1 MAGLPPLYAH
11 RFGRD
16 KGPDSSRRALRRTLA
31 GAVDGLE
38 TDVCLTSDDEL
49 ALIHDPW
56 LTLGTTAKGWAHE
69 TPWEPTLRDCFLRD
83 RHGVKTA
90 QTPMLLQELWDA
102 VPNGMPLQ
110 LEVKSHGDPELA
122 ARSAEAI
129 CDALQARPERHGVE
143 VISFHGIAC
152 EVAAARGE
160 DARLVVW
167 SDIPARALLDWAI
180 HHGVGGVCVEPQ
192 ILHPRLVDDLRS
204 GGLSVTSGT
213 INELELA
220 RRVASLGVDA
230 ITSDRPGVL
239 RAADVAEHAEV
250 LAG

>member
-38 TDVCLTSDDEL
+38 TDVCLTADGRV
-49 ALIHDPW
+49 AVIHDPW
-56 LTLGTTAKGWAHE
+56 LALGTTAKGWAHE
-69 TPWEPTLRDCFLRD
+69 TDWDVIEASYLRD

-90 QTPMLLQELWDA
+90 QQPMVLEDLWDQI
-102 VPNGMPLQ
+102 PNGMPLQ
-110 LEVKSHGDPELA
+110 LEVKAHGDPELA
-122 ARSAEAI
+122 ARTAEAV
-129 CDALQARPERHGVE
+129 CDALQERPERHGVE
-143 VISFHGIAC
+143 VISFHRVAC

-167 SDIPARALLDWAI
+167 SDVPTDALLDWAI
-180 HHGVGGVCVEPQ
+180 GHGVGGVCVEPQ
-192 ILHPRLVDDLRS
+192 LLYPRLVDDLRL

-213 INELELA
+213 INDLELA
-220 RRVASLGVDA
+220 RRAAALGIDA
-230 ITSDRPGVL
+230 ITSDRPDVL
-239 RAADVAEHAEV
+239 RTTDVATRAGV

>member
-31 GAVDGLE
+31 GPVDGLE
-38 TDVCLTSDDEL
+38 TDVCLTADGRV
-49 ALIHDPW
+49 AVIHDPW
-56 LTLGTTAKGWAHE
+56 LSLGTTAKGWAHE
-69 TPWEPTLRDCFLRD
+69 TDWDVIAASFLRD
-83 RHGVKTA
+83 RHGVRTS
-90 QTPMLLQELWDA
+90 QQPMVLEDLWDQI
-102 VPNGMPLQ
+102 PNGMPLQ
-110 LEVKSHGDPELA
+110 LEVKAHGDPGLA
-122 ARSAEAI
+122 ARTAEAV
-129 CDALQARPERHGVE
+129 CDALQERPERHGVE
-143 VISFHGIAC
+143 VISFHRVAC

-167 SDIPARALLDWAI
+167 SDMPVEALLDWAI
-180 HHGVGGVCVEPQ
+180 GHGVGGVCVEPQ
-192 ILHPRLVDDLRS
+192 LLHARLVEDLRL

-220 RRVASLGVDA
+220 RRVASLGIDA
-230 ITSDRPGVL
+230 ITTDRPGLL
-239 RAADVAEHAEV
+239 RSADVTARAES

>member
-31 GAVDGLE
+31 GPVDGLE
-38 TDVCLTSDDEL
+38 TDVCLTADGRI
-49 ALIHDPW
+49 AVIHDPW
-56 LTLGTTAKGWAHE
+56 LQLGTTIKGWAHE
-69 TPWEPTLRDCFLRD
+69 TDWADIEASYLRD

-90 QTPMLLQELWDA
+90 QQPMVLEDLWDQI
-102 VPNGMPLQ
+102 PNGMPLQ
-110 LEVKSHGDPELA
+110 LEVKAHGDPDLA
-122 ARSAEAI
+122 ARTAEAV
-129 CDALQARPERHGVE
+129 CDALQGRPERHGVE
-143 VISFHGIAC
+143 VISFHAVAC

-167 SDIPARALLDWAI
+167 SDVPTPALLDWAI
-180 HHGVGGVCVEPQ
+180 GHGVGGVCVEPQ
-192 ILHPRLVDDLRS
+192 LLHARLVEDLRL

-213 INELELA
+213 INDLELA
-220 RRVASLGVDA
+220 RRAAALGIDA
-230 ITSDRPGVL
+230 ITSDRPGFL
-239 RAADVAEHAEV
+239 RSAEVAERAQT

>member
-1 MAGLPPLYAH
+1 MAPLPPLYAH

-16 KGPDSSRRALRRTLA
+16 KGPDSSRRALRRPLA
-31 GAVDGLE
+31 GHVDGLE
-38 TDVCLTSDDEL
+38 TDVCLTADGEL

-56 LTLGTTAKGWAHE
+56 LSLGTTAKGWAHE
-69 TPWEPTLRDCFLRD
+69 TPWATIRDAFLRD
-83 RHGVKTA
+83 RHGVRTA
-90 QTPMLLQELWDA
+90 QTPMLLEELWTE

-122 ARSAEAI
+122 ARTAEAI
-129 CDALQARPERHGVE
+129 CDALQARPERYGVE
-143 VISFHGIAC
+143 VISFHAIAC

-167 SDIPARALLDWAI
+167 SDGPTGALLDWAT

-192 ILHPRLVDDLRS
+192 VLHQRKVDELRL

-213 INELELA
+213 INDPELA
-220 RRVASLGVDA
+220 RRAASLGLDA
-230 ITSDRPGVL
+230 ITSDRPDVL
-239 RAADVAEHAEV
+239 RSSEIAERTTT

>member
-38 TDVCLTSDDEL
+38 TDVCLTSDGEL
-49 ALIHDPW
+49 ALLHDPW
-56 LTLGTTAKGWAHE
+56 LSLGTTARGWAHE
-69 TPWEPTLRDCFLRD
+69 TSWEEIRESFLRD
-83 RHGVKTA
+83 RHGVRTA
-90 QTPMLLQELWDA
+90 QTPMGLGELWDI
-102 VPNGMPLQ
+102 VPNGLPLQ
-110 LEVKSHGDPELA
+110 LEVKSHGDPALA
-122 ARSAEAI
+122 AATAETI
-129 CDALQARPERHGVE
+129 CDALQDRPERHGVE
-143 VISFHGIAC
+143 VISFHAVAC
-152 EVAAARGE
+152 EVAAARGQ

-167 SDIPARALLDWAI
+167 SDVPAAALTDWATR
-180 HHGVGGVCVEPQ
+180 HGVAGVCVEPMF
-192 ILHPRLVDDLRS
+192 LHPRLVDDLRAA
-204 GGLSVTSGT
+204 GLSVTTGT

-220 RRVASLGVDA
+220 RRAAALGVDA

-239 RAADVAEHAEV
+239 RSADVTAATEA